1 MNSYETAH
9 NFDNVIKLVFKRLIN
24 SFNKRKEQEITL
36 EQFFLLDIINNHPEI
51 NQNELSQIACKDK
64 SAVVRQVDILENK
77 EIVNRKTC
85 PLDRRKNK
93 MMMTD
98 KGCEIF
104 KKGNEFKDDFLNQIL
119 EVLSEEEKK
128 ELNKILLKLLKSLN
142 D

>member
-24 SFNKRKEQEITL
+24 SFNKSKEPEITL

-51 NQNELSQIACKDK
+51 NQNELSQIVCKDK
-64 SAVVRQVDILENK
+64 SAVVRQVDILEKK

-85 PLDRRKNK
+85 LLDRRRNK
-93 MMMTD
+93 MMMTP
-98 KGCEIF
+98 KGDEIF
-104 KKGNEFKDDFLNQIL
+104 KKGNEFKDEFFNQIL

>member
-24 SFNKRKEQEITL
+24 SFNKSKEPEITL

-51 NQNELSQIACKDK
+51 NQNELAQIACKDK
-64 SAVVRQVDILENK
+64 SAVVRQVDILEKK

-85 PLDRRKNK
+85 LLDRRRNK
-93 MMMTD
+93 MMMTP
-98 KGCEIF
+98 KGDEIF
-104 KKGNEFKDDFLNQIL
+104 KKGNEFKDEFFNQIL
-119 EVLSEEEKK
+119 EVLSEEKKK